1 MSPPILSN
9 LKNTSKIIK
18 SHVGT
23 GRSIASSLFLRT
35 GYNGR
40 WRILAS
46 RSGRC
51 KGEKK
56 LLCCGCRR
64 PAYFCLLKKNTA
76 SLRTGDTHQISTNK
90 NPHLAGILSGGRS
103 VVRHG
108 RTGAFACTKN
118 PHPRRG
124 GLESGTVPGT
134 CNYFLASHVDP
145 FFFRVFLAS
154 YDWY

>member
-1 MSPPILSN
+1 MQGGKKTAVLWMSETRVFLS
-9 LKNTSKIIK
+9 
-18 SHVGT
+18 
-23 GRSIASSLFLRT
+23 
-35 GYNGR
+35 
-40 WRILAS
+40 
-46 RSGRC
+46 
-51 KGEKK
+51 
-56 LLCCGCRR
+56 
-64 PAYFCLLKKNTA
+64 LKKNTA

-108 RTGAFACTKN
+108 RTGAFACTKKH